1 MSPGET
7 ALRPRK
13 HDCVSTGHEMTGCS
27 ALGNMTEHA
36 GHDITACSALGN
48 IIQGAGH
55 DTTWCSALGIM
66 TERAEFCF

>member
-1 MSPGET
+1 
-7 ALRPRK
+7 
-13 HDCVSTGHEMTGCS
+13 MTGCS

-48 IIQGAGH
+48 IIQGVGH
-55 DTTWCSALGIM
+55 DATWCSALGIM